1 MLAGCCREKWS
12 VDALGQNSHLTGFRR
27 EADVAIAVAEVA
39 AGWFADFWPNGESA
53 DTFSGPKCRARNPL
67 FEPLLWVVD
76 HAFIKSRVRASSH
89 VSACK
94 NVEPI
99 AIQEQALSRG
109 DEDKRRD
116 TSLDPSASAHE
127 FRQGLARHQQGRLV
141 EAERHYNAALK
152 GQPDNFDALHMLGV
166 IALQKGRFE
175 QGVEIVTKA
184 VALNENSAI
193 AFNNLAKGLKDL
205 GRFDEA
211 IVHFE
216 RAIALAPAFADAQF
230 NYGTALHFVNRSED
244 ALVHFEEAIAL
255 QPKFVAALNN
265 RGLALAKLKRFTEA
279 LASYDQ
285 ALSIQPSFGD
295 AHNNRGNA
303 LKALMR
309 FDDALASFDKAIAA
323 RPDSAEA
330 HCNRGNVLVQLER
343 FDDALASFDTAIA
356 IRPRFAEAHR
366 GRGDALA
373 NLNRFGDALGSFDR
387 AIAIEP
393 LYVDARISRTETL
406 FTCNRNDEAVKSAQ
420 AAIDIDP
427 ENALCRFLACVCEL
441 RILYA
446 NEDDVEAR
454 RRAYENK
461 LRAICSDYETGRLRA
476 NMIEAVAH
484 CKPFYLAYQG
494 HNDRDL
500 QTRYGTLAG
509 RAIGARFPQAALPPP
524 PEAGEPIRVGFVSSH
539 FYAHSNWKIPI
550 KGWMSHLD
558 RNRFTI
564 FGYHLG
570 RHRDQETEVA
580 AKLCSRFVD
589 RALRLEGW
597 RDEILADAP
606 HVLIYPGLLMDE
618 LSLQLAAQRLAP
630 VQCNSLGHPE
640 TGGLPTLDYFLS
652 SDLMEPPDAAK
663 HYTERLVR
671 LPNLSIYYEPL
682 TTSRATIPRGE
693 LGVKPNAIVFWCGQ
707 SLYKYHPQ
715 YDFVFARIAKFAGN
729 CQFVFIKHAK
739 EAAVADLFHRRLD
752 SAFSQWGLTAS
763 DHCLFIESLTT
774 DRYIA
779 AMGACDIFLD
789 SIGWSGFN
797 STSESLVH
805 NLPVVTLRG
814 ALMRGRHSTAILN
827 RIGVGETVADS
838 IDEYVSI
845 ATRLATSSAERRRIS
860 VEIDRNKHR
869 VYRDRDCIAGLEDFI
884 ENAARGHMVERD

>member
-1 MLAGCCREKWS
+1 
-12 VDALGQNSHLTGFRR
+12 
-27 EADVAIAVAEVA
+27 
-39 AGWFADFWPNGESA
+39 
-53 DTFSGPKCRARNPL
+53 
-67 FEPLLWVVD
+67 
-76 HAFIKSRVRASSH
+76 
-89 VSACK
+89 
-94 NVEPI
+94 
-99 AIQEQALSRG
+99 LSRG
-109 DEDKRRD
+109 DKHKPRD
-116 TSLDPSASAHE
+116 MTFDPSASAHE
-127 FRQGLARHQQGRLV
+127 FRQGLARHQQGNLV
-141 EAERHYNAALK
+141 EAERHYDAALK
-152 GQPDNFDALHMLGV
+152 SQPDNFDALHMLGV
-166 IALQKGRFE
+166 IALQQGRFE
-175 QGVEIVTKA
+175 QGVEIIRKA

-211 IVHFE
+211 IIYFQ
-216 RAIALAPAFADAQF
+216 RALALAPDFADAQF
-230 NYGTALHFVNRSED
+230 SYGTALHFAHRSED
-244 ALVHFEEAIAL
+244 ALVHFEKAIAL

-279 LASYDQ
+279 LASYDK
-285 ALSIQPSFGD
+285 ALAIQPSFGE

-303 LKALMR
+303 LNALMR
-309 FDDALASFDKAIAA
+309 FAEALASFDKAIAA

-330 HCNRGNVLVQLER
+330 HCNRGNALVQLER
-343 FDDALASFDTAIA
+343 FDDALASFDRAIA
-356 IRPRFAEAHR
+356 VRPHFAEAHR
-366 GRGDALA
+366 GRGNALA
-373 NLNRFGDALGSFDR
+373 NLNRFGDALASFDR
-387 AIAIEP
+387 AIAIKP
-393 LYVDARISRTETL
+393 LYVDAWISRTETL

-427 ENALCRFLACVCEL
+427 ENALCRFLSCVCEL

-446 NEDDVEAR
+446 DEDDVEAR

-461 LRAICSDYETGRLRA
+461 LRAICSDYEAGRLKA

-494 HNDRDL
+494 RNDRDL
-500 QTRYGTLAG
+500 QTLYGTLAC
-509 RAIGARFPQAALPPP
+509 RAIGAQFSRAAMPAP
-524 PEAGEPIRVGFVSSH
+524 PEVAEPVRVGFVSSH

-550 KGWMSHLD
+550 KGWMSQLD

-564 FGYHLG
+564 LGYHLG
-570 RHRDQETEVA
+570 RQRDQETEVA
-580 AKLCSRFVD
+580 AKLCSRFVH
-589 RALRLEGW
+589 RARSLEAW

-640 TGGLPTLDYFLS
+640 TSGLPTIDYFLS
-652 SDLMEPPDAAK
+652 SDMMEPLDAAK

-682 TTSRATIPRGE
+682 ATSRATITRGE
-693 LGVKPNAIVFWCGQ
+693 LGVRPGAIVFWCGQ

-715 YDFVFARIAKFAGN
+715 YDFVFAKIAKFVGN
-729 CQFVFIKHAK
+729 CQFVFIKHTK

-752 SAFSQWGLTAS
+752 SAFSQWDLKAS

-774 DRYIA
+774 DRYVA
-779 AMGACDIFLD
+779 AMGNCDIFLD

-827 RIGVGETVADS
+827 RIGVEETVADS
-838 IDEYVSI
+838 INEYVSI
-845 ATRLATSSAERRRIS
+845 ATRLATNSEERRRIS
-860 VEIDRNKHR
+860 LEIGRNKHR
-869 VYRDRDCIAGLEDFI
+869 VYRDRDCIAGLEYFI
-884 ENAARGHMVERD
+884 ENAARGA